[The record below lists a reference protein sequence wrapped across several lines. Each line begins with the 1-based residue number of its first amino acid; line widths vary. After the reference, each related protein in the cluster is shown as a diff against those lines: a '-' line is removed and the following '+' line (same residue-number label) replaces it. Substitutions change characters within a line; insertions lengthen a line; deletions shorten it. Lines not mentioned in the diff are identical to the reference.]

1 MRIKFL
7 YHEVGSK
14 WGCLPIF
21 SLLKYCQWS
30 LDTFPVVASWSW
42 AWQKSDFQVSNLVS
56 VDTFSVAG
64 RPVGRVSLL
73 IIKLT
78 QLQLQTGNE
87 LGKINHFGLG
97 VYNDHYNHQLSL
109 LSLIS
114 YVSLSTLIAFDPL
127 RGNSRSWK
135 FVGSGYHW
143 LSPFLS
149 LFFFHSLFLRSLLLT
164 HFEDTP

>member
-1 MRIKFL
+1 M
-7 YHEVGSK
+7 
-14 WGCLPIF
+14 
-21 SLLKYCQWS
+21 
-30 LDTFPVVASWSW
+30 
-42 AWQKSDFQVSNLVS
+42 S

-78 QLQLQTGNE
+78 QLQLQTGTE
-87 LGKINHFGLG
+87 LGKINHFGSG

-127 RGNSRSWK
+127 WGNS
-135 FVGSGYHW
+135 GS
-143 LSPFLS
+143 
-149 LFFFHSLFLRSLLLT
+149 
-164 HFEDTP
+164 